1 MPVLD
6 RDSSFLTVQQCAD
19 LLNVSPDTVRTLV
32 HRGDITGI
40 KIGRQFRINPDLLH
54 KYLYNEGHEIQ

>member
-1 MPVLD
+1 MQVLEQD
-6 RDSSFLTVQQCAD
+6 DSFLTVQQTAE

-40 KIGRQFRINPDLLH
+40 KIGRQYRIAPDLLRQ
-54 KYLYNEGHEIQ
+54 YLYHEVAE